1 MVNKQLSMHGS
12 MKKVK
17 KNESTVKWFFL
28 PEYDDEVV
36 SVVVKLDDLWHG
48 FIDVFDV
55 DDEDSWVESIAC
67 CLSEIETGLFL
78 DEILARLTTG
88 RVVDPTDNGVMLD
101 WERRLNI
108 SQNDV
113 KATIYKT

>member
-36 SVVVKLDDLWHG
+36 SVVVKLDDL
-48 FIDVFDV
+48 
-55 DDEDSWVESIAC
+55 
-67 CLSEIETGLFL
+67 
-78 DEILARLTTG
+78 
-88 RVVDPTDNGVMLD
+88 
-101 WERRLNI
+101 
-108 SQNDV
+108 
-113 KATIYKT
+113 